1 MDFKKARGGVYA
13 RNFLYAGSIGILMLS
28 LLLGCSPMAGTWPP
42 LKVDAASGGYS
53 HTMVL
58 KSDGSLWATGD
69 KPLATGDN
77 RHGQLST
84 GAQLI
89 ETAL

>member
-1 MDFKKARGGVYA
+1 MDFKKAIGGVYA

-28 LLLGCSPMAGTWPP
+28 LLLGCSPMVGTWPP

-58 KSDGSLWATGD
+58 KSDGSLWQQGISLWQQGIIVMANLVQGH
-69 KPLATGDN
+69 N
-77 RHGQLST
+77 
-84 GAQLI
+84 
-89 ETAL
+89 

>member
-1 MDFKKARGGVYA
+1 VDFKKARGGVYA

-58 KSDGSLWATGD
+58 KSDGSL
-69 KPLATGDN
+69 
-77 RHGQLST
+77 
-84 GAQLI
+84 
-89 ETAL
+89 

>member
-13 RNFLYAGSIGILMLS
+13 KNFLYAGSIGILMLS

-42 LKVDAASGGYS
+42 LKVDAASGGYY

-58 KSDGSLWATGD
+58 KSDGSLW
-69 KPLATGDN
+69 ATGDN

>member
-1 MDFKKARGGVYA
+1 MWISKRQEEAYMQK
-13 RNFLYAGSIGILMLS
+13 NFLYAGSIGILMLS

-58 KSDGSLWATGD
+58 KSDGSL
-69 KPLATGDN
+69 
-77 RHGQLST
+77 
-84 GAQLI
+84 
-89 ETAL
+89 